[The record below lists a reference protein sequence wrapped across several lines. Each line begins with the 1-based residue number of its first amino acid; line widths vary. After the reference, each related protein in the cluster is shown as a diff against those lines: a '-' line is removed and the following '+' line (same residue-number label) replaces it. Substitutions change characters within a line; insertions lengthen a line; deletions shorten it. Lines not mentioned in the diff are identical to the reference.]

1 MNYQWLND
9 PRTPRQHWLHLNT
22 AANPKAVGLVYEV
35 KPDAFS
41 VYGEDFE
48 KNPFAR
54 KFLGVMPTLEEAK
67 DMLLTITASQHAA
80 DF

>member
-1 MNYQWLND
+1 MNYHWTTD
-9 PRTPRQHWLHLNT
+9 ARTPRQHWLRAGSAKGISKT
-22 AANPKAVGLVYEV
+22 VGLVYEV
-35 KPDAFS
+35 QPDAFS

-67 DMLLTITASQHAA
+67 DMLVTITASQNI
-80 DF
+80 

>member
-1 MNYQWLND
+1 MNYQWIYNS
-9 PRTPRQHWLHLNT
+9 RQPRQHWLYYGT
-22 AANPKAVGLVYEV
+22 AIHGLVYEV